1 MRIMMFAKATD
12 DSEKADTLRAMG
24 GRALKLRA
32 CATAVLAAA
41 ILAATGPAV
50 TSPAIANSP
59 AADAPVAA
67 PTPSYPHMAPVEAY
81 LMDRSQ
87 EIALARSAAPDSI
100 SRDATI
106 LVLTRAGYETAVTG
120 TNGFVCLVSR
130 GFSGAPDWPERWN
143 PKIRAA
149 ECQNPQAARSVA
161 ALARLRT
168 DMTLAGRT
176 DAEILDRIK
185 AALRTGE
192 IPPLEAGAMSY
203 MMSKA
208 SYLQDE
214 GEHSMPHVM
223 VFVPFKNGDSWGA
236 NAAGSPVMGGN
247 YWFFT
252 PAHDADTA
260 ALPPLSVLIVGVTS
274 WSDGTPAAM
283 HRM

>member
-12 DSEKADTLRAMG
+12 DSEKTSILRATG
-24 GRALKLRA
+24 THAGKLRA
-32 CATAVLAAA
+32 GAAAILAAA
-41 ILAATGPAV
+41 ILAVTGPAV

-81 LMDRSQ
+81 LMDRTQ

-223 VFVPFKNGDSWGA
+223 FFVPFKNGDSWGA

-252 PAHDADTA
+252 PAHDVDSA
-260 ALPPLSVLIVGVTS
+260 ALPPLSVLIVGVTT
-274 WSDGTPAAM
+274 WSDGTPAGA